1 MALAIVVDGQVVLPG
16 QLVEVLPGDARML
29 VAQGRAKWVDG
40 PAGLLR
46 DTDLAD
52 TGEGKG
58 KERAQMAGK
67 AKRKGVRDLCHLS
80 E

>member
-1 MALAIVVDGQVVLPG
+1 M
-16 QLVEVLPGDARML
+16 VEVLTGGARML

-40 PAGLLR
+40 PAGLPR
-46 DTDLAD
+46 DTDLAE
-52 TGEGKG
+52 TGEGEG
-58 KERAQMAGK
+58 KESAQMVGK